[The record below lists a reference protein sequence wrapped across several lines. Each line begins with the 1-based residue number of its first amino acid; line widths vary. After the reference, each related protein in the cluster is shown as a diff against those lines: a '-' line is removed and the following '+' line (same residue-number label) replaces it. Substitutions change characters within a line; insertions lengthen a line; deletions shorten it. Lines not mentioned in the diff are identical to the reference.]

1 VKKIVVIIP
10 IVLIVMAVAL
20 AGIGQSA
27 RNHYRQQLDE
37 LYSINMAG
45 GDLFEVAVST
55 SRASLGP
62 VASNI
67 TEIKR
72 QLQDVDV
79 MDDLE
84 PYQQISVQVVDK
96 ELEMLLI
103 FMNDTEATLERELGE
118 VANLGEARNNE
129 YLRAQA
135 RTQESIWAWGFS
147 TIF

>member
-37 LYSINMAG
+37 LYSINQAG

-72 QLQDVDV
+72 ELQKTDV
-79 MDDLE
+79 MDELE
-84 PYQQISVQVVDK
+84 SYKQISIQVIDK
-96 ELEMLLI
+96 ELEMILI

-118 VANLGEARNNE
+118 VANLGEARNNQ
-129 YLRAQA
+129 YIQAQA
-135 RTQESIWAWGFS
+135 QAEESIWAWGMKA
-147 TIF
+147 IF

>member
-1 VKKIVVIIP
+1 MKKIVVIIP
-10 IVLIVMAVAL
+10 IVLVLLVTGFNIV
-20 AGIGQSA
+20 GYNA
-27 RNHYRQQLDE
+27 RKEFRQQLDE

-72 QLQDVDV
+72 ELQNTDV
-79 MDDLE
+79 MDELE
-84 PYQQISVQVVDK
+84 SYKQISIQVIDK
-96 ELEMLLI
+96 ELEMILI

-118 VANLGEARNNE
+118 VANLGEARNNQ
-129 YLRAQA
+129 YIQAQA
-135 RTQESIWAWGFS
+135 QAEESIWAWGMKA
-147 TIF
+147 IF